1 MKNMIRKVFVTFVVT
16 VTMISCLAMTAFGA
30 NATPRWSHWT
40 MLSGEIII
48 KSDNVALV
56 SVVCD
61 CSPKEA
67 NKVTVKCELQQLD
80 GSWKTIKSW
89 TETENDTSIIVEK

>member
-56 SVVCD
+56 
-61 CSPKEA
+61 
-67 NKVTVKCELQQLD
+67 
-80 GSWKTIKSW
+80 
-89 TETENDTSIIVEK
+89 